1 MVSPAFLIPS
11 SCICGSG
18 MTGYITAG
26 LEYKQKPFYMSV
38 ITQQNAGLLIR
49 CEILMQQIMLFPQAI
64 ILLRIPTVSS
74 SQRH

>member
-49 CEILMQQIMLFPQAI
+49 CEKIVNFDAANYAI
-64 ILLRIPTVSS
+64 SPGYYFA
-74 SQRH
+74 

>member
-49 CEILMQQIMLFPQAI
+49 CEKIFNFDAANYAI
-64 ILLRIPTVSS
+64 SPGYYFA
-74 SQRH
+74 

>member
-38 ITQQNAGLLIR
+38 ITQHNAGLLIR
-49 CEILMQQIMLFPQAI
+49 YEKIFNLDAANYAI
-64 ILLRIPTVSS
+64 SPGYYFA
-74 SQRH
+74 

>member
-49 CEILMQQIMLFPQAI
+49 CENIFNFDAANYAI
-64 ILLRIPTVSS
+64 SPGYYFA
-74 SQRH
+74 

>member
-49 CEILMQQIMLFPQAI
+49 CEKIVNFDAANNAI
-64 ILLRIPTVSS
+64 SPGYYFA
-74 SQRH
+74 

>member
-38 ITQQNAGLLIR
+38 TTQQNAGLLIR
-49 CEILMQQIMLFPQAI
+49 CEKIVNFDAANYAI
-64 ILLRIPTVSS
+64 SPGYYFV
-74 SQRH
+74 

>member
-18 MTGYITAG
+18 ITGYITAG

-49 CEILMQQIMLFPQAI
+49 CEKIVNFDAANYAI
-64 ILLRIPTVSS
+64 SPGYYFA
-74 SQRH
+74 

>member
-18 MTGYITAG
+18 MTGYIMAG

-38 ITQQNAGLLIR
+38 TTQQNAGLVIR
-49 CEILMQQIMLFPQAI
+49 CEKIFNFDAANYAI
-64 ILLRIPTVSS
+64 SPGYYFA
-74 SQRH
+74 

>member
-18 MTGYITAG
+18 MTGYIMAG

-38 ITQQNAGLLIR
+38 TTQQNAGLVIR
-49 CEILMQQIMLFPQAI
+49 CEKIFNFDAANYAI
-64 ILLRIPTVSS
+64 SPGCYFA
-74 SQRH
+74 